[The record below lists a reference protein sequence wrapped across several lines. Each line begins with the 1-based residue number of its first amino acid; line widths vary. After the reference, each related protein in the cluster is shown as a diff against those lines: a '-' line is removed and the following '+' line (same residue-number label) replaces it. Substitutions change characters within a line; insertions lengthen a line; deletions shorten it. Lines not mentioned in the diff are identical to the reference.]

1 MTFTLLGLKMQ
12 HLFFGSVLV
21 CFYDEAIKSWNFPCS
36 SEGIIA
42 CLIQNRLKIKN
53 LKNIEAK
60 KNSAFFFKKG
70 RIERNQSPSS
80 SNIQYVVR
88 NLLNTFNASGTTE
101 HSSESE
107 KEKH

>member
-1 MTFTLLGLKMQ
+1 MQ
-12 HLFFGSVLV
+12 HLLLGSVLV

-42 CLIQNRLKIKN
+42 CLIQKYFRNNFRLKIKK
-53 LKNIEAK
+53 LKNTEAK
-60 KNSAFFFKKG
+60 KNLAFFFKKG
-70 RIERNQSPSS
+70 RIERNQSSSS
-80 SNIQYVVR
+80 SNIQHVVR